1 MMAPD
6 LKAMHQRESDCSQFS
21 GFERNQTFSSA
32 FSYWCHC
39 LQGLCCQVPACCATQ
54 GETSFRRLTGLRHR
68 VQVPENHRICS
79 GGRSHAFLESLGC
92 SPPLLLLYLVMHLGT
107 PQPSPLLLNDP
118 DFDPVLIPKLLPYSQ
133 NLISPKDLHL
143 CFISCA

>member
-1 MMAPD
+1 MLAPD
-6 LKAMHQRESDCSQFS
+6 FKAMHQRESDCSQFS
-21 GFERNQTFSSA
+21 GFERNQIFSSN

-54 GETSFRRLTGLRHR
+54 GETQFRRLIGLRHR

-79 GGRSHAFLESLGC
+79 EGRFHAFLESLGC
-92 SPPLLLLYLVMHLGT
+92 RPPLLLLYLVMHSGT
-107 PQPSPLLLNDP
+107 PQPRSSLLNDP

-143 CFISCA
+143 CFVSCA